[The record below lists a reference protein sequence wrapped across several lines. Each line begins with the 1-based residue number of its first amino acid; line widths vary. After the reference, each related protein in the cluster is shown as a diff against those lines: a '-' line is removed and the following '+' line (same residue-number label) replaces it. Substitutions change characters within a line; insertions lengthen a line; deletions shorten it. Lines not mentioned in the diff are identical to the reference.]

1 MVFAFETELKE
12 HVDVHK
18 WREDKCDLCYK
29 RVDAYSKLK
38 HMTIEHNLAQHT
50 ETFTKLF
57 KNYKRAIYDRKP
69 DPKK

>member
-12 HVDVHK
+12 HMDVHEWK
-18 WREDKCDLCYK
+18 EDKCDLCYK

-38 HMTIEHNLAQHT
+38 HMTIEHNLSQHT
-50 ETFTKLF
+50 EIFKKLF